1 MLTKEEYSD
10 VWELR
15 RQGWSISA
23 IARHLGRDRKT
34 VRAYLDGDRIAGVRS
49 PAQDEF
55 SRFLPYAR
63 QRLADDP
70 HLPASVLYDEV
81 LALGYPGGYS
91 TFTRALRRHRVRP
104 PCELCRPDRHRG
116 DGSAR
121 HRSDEAVRFEW
132 LRLPDP
138 PAHWGYE
145 EHALLLTASLPGR
158 DHWRGVVAESADFP
172 ELLEAVDQLLRRMG
186 GTTGRWQFDR
196 TPAVCC
202 PTTGRVTPAFAEAA
216 RYYGAEVDIRPADR
230 SDPPGRSARSGWSA
244 RSGREDEAEEAGRRA
259 VRRWWR
265 ALPAGIGLWAAQD
278 GLDRLASRMDGRR
291 RPAGNAGA
299 AVDAP
304 ALTDLPDTPFPAR
317 IHARRTVTSQGQVS
331 YRGNYYP
338 VPADL
343 SGAVVQVCRRL
354 DEPFLSI
361 TTTSGAVIA
370 RHALAPQGAGLTL
383 TGRGRAIVL
392 DRTTRTSRADTPPP
406 CRLEKEP
413 RPLSREALAEADALR
428 GHRVVAERGEPQD

>member
-10 VWELR
+10 VRELR

-49 PAQDEF
+49 PVQDEY
-55 SRFLPYAR
+55 SRFLPYTR
-63 QRLADDP
+63 QRLIDDP
-70 HLPASVLYDEV
+70 HLPASVLYDEAV
-81 LALGYPGGYS
+81 ALGYPGGYS

-104 PCELCRPDRHRG
+104 PCELCRPDRYRG
-116 DGSAR
+116 HGTGLHLA
-121 HRSDEAVRFEW
+121 DEAVRFEW

-138 PAHWGYE
+138 PAHWGYGD
-145 EHALLLTASLPGR
+145 HALLLTASLAGR
-158 DHWRGVVAESADFP
+158 GRWRGVLAESTDFP
-172 ELLEAVDQLLRRMG
+172 ELLEAVDQVIRRIG

-202 PTTGRVTPAFAEAA
+202 PTTGRVTPAFADAA
-216 RYYGAEVDIRPADR
+216 RYYGAEVDIRPAGRAGRTGR
-230 SDPPGRSARSGWSA
+230 SDA
-244 RSGREDEAEEAGRRA
+244 EDETGEAGRRA

-265 ALPAGIGLWAAQD
+265 ALPGEIGLWAAQD
-278 GLDRLASRMDGRR
+278 RLDRLAGRMDGRR
-291 RPAGNAGA
+291 RPAGDPA
-299 AVDAP
+299 AAARAP
-304 ALTDLPDTPFPAR
+304 ALADLPDAPFPVR
-317 IHARRTVTSQGQVS
+317 IHASRTVTSQGQVS

-343 SGAVVQVCRRL
+343 SGAVVRVCRRL

-361 TTTSGAVIA
+361 TTASGAVIA

-392 DRTTRTSRADTPPP
+392 DRTTRTSRTDAPPP
-406 CRLEKEP
+406 CRLERVP
-413 RPLSREALAEADALR
+413 RPLSREALAEARALR
-428 GHRVVAERGEPQD
+428 GPGVAAEHRDPRGRSGAEPHS